1 MGTIGRIA
9 LAAAAVLAVISAP
22 TALAG
27 TSLIGDPP
35 GRPGGGAPA
44 KPLIV
49 GGESAETSSYPW
61 MVALTTSASES
72 AYCGGALVAPDRVVT
87 AAHCISGYMPSS
99 VRVVVGR
106 TDLRGSDGEERAV
119 LRAWVDPDY
128 RSPTDGADVAVL
140 TLDRSVPYETLPLET
155 DQSAY
160 PAGRAATVLGWGYTS
175 EGGPSSPT
183 LRRADLPLV
192 ADSDCAATFRE
203 FRSPAMV
210 CAGNRAGGVDAC
222 YGDSGGPLIAGGRL
236 IGITSWGSGCARART
251 PGVFVRVATYAAAI
265 QEQLDSPVL
274 TGPA

>member
-1 MGTIGRIA
+1 
-9 LAAAAVLAVISAP
+9 
-22 TALAG
+22 
-27 TSLIGDPP
+27 
-35 GRPGGGAPA
+35 
-44 KPLIV
+44 LIV
-49 GGESAETSSYPW
+49 GGESTDTAGYPW

-87 AAHCISGYMPSS
+87 AAHCVSGYLPSS
-99 VRVVVGR
+99 VRVLAGR
-106 TDLRGSDGEERAV
+106 ADLRGSEGEERSV

-155 DQSAY
+155 SQSAY

-222 YGDSGGPLIAGGRL
+222 YGDSGGPLVAGGRL

-251 PGVFVRVATYAAAI
+251 PGVFVRVATYAAVI
-265 QEQLDSPVL
+265 EEHLGSPIL
-274 TGPA
+274 AGPA